1 MVRWGWWGVV
11 LILRG
16 VDKILTRTYQAEC
29 FRIGRSRRDRAE
41 IEVINTRGL
50 YRLERLICSLGAE
63 GFIEIRQNG
72 AEWRGKR

>member
-1 MVRWGWWGVV
+1 MV

-16 VDKILTRTYQAEC
+16 VDKILASTYQAEC

-50 YRLERLICSLGAE
+50 YPLERGIRSLGAE
-63 GFIEIRQNG
+63 GIVEIRQNG
-72 AEWRGKR
+72 DEWRGKR

>member
-1 MVRWGWWGVV
+1 MRWGWWGVV

-16 VDKILTRTYQAEC
+16 VDKFLHRTYQAEC

-50 YRLERLICSLGAE
+50 YRLERGTCSLGAE

-72 AEWRGKR
+72 AERRGKR